1 MECSVILSAEWK
13 VYVRDIL
20 AAPEMVIFQLL
31 RTATKTLVRAFW
43 AMLERLLRRHAAPPE
58 SDR

>member
-13 VYVRDIL
+13 VYVRDIPT
-20 AAPEMVIFQLL
+20 APEMVIFQLF
-31 RTATKTLVRAFW
+31 RTATKTLFRAFR
-43 AMLERLLRRHAAPPE
+43 AVLERLLRRHAAPPE